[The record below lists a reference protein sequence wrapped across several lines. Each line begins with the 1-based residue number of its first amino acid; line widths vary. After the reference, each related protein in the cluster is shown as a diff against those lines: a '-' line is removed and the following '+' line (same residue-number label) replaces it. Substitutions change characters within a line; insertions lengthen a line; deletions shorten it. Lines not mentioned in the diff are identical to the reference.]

1 MGIFRDND
9 PIGRNYCALDS
20 LSLCFSSCGRGTYII
35 NMNDVTRD
43 DLIRINLD
51 QLSISNHVGLER
63 QSLLEA
69 VDDVASMILLGES
82 DTGVEHK
89 KAGDDAEINPVL
101 QTSSQKCGNLFLH
114 EGQSLPVGTTA
125 FVG

>member
-9 PIGRNYCALDS
+9 PISRNDCALDS
-20 LSLCFSSCGRGTYII
+20 MSLCFSSCGRGTYII
-35 NMNDVTRD
+35 NMNNVTRD

-51 QLSISNHVGLER
+51 RLSVSNDVRFER

-69 VDDVASMILLGES
+69 VDDVAGMILLGES

-89 KAGDDAEINPVL
+89 KAGDDAKINPVL
-101 QTSSQKCGNLFLH
+101 
-114 EGQSLPVGTTA
+114 
-125 FVG
+125 